1 MKKTV
6 IMIIGLV
13 VTVCLLLL
21 LLLFLNINRT
31 NPPKKYS
38 VSTSTNVSLP
48 DFSSDTQI
56 TIPKLNLKDSIV
68 GASAWQIF
76 GDYRDAAQNHNLVK
90 IKELSHQLSLTCSDK
105 SKEIECFAI
114 MDGFY
119 ESTKDFK
126 ITDFTNT
133 IYDDKQI
140 ISYTE
145 YKSEG
150 LDEASKERFGR
161 ILMYFTRDSSG
172 SPRLLNIRFCSTDDL
187 NTPDDCVEKDPNK
200 RDLDNNGWWDTLENL
215 FY

>member
-1 MKKTV
+1 
-6 IMIIGLV
+6 MIIIVGLAIIAY
-13 VTVCLLLL
+13 
-21 LLLFLNINRT
+21 LLFLLFTNINRS

-38 VSTSTNVSLP
+38 VGTTTVSLP
-48 DFSSDTQI
+48 NFSSDTQI

>member
-1 MKKTV
+1 
-6 IMIIGLV
+6 MIIIVGLAIIA
-13 VTVCLLLL
+13 C
-21 LLLFLNINRT
+21 LLFLLFTNINRS

-38 VSTSTNVSLP
+38 VGTTTVSLP
-48 DFSSDTQI
+48 NFSSDTQI
-56 TIPKLNLKDSIV
+56 IIPKLNLKDSIV
-68 GASAWQIF
+68 GASAWQVF
-76 GDYRDAAQNHNLVK
+76 GDYREAAQNHNLVK

-105 SKEIECFAI
+105 SKEVECFTI